1 MDPRRARFR
10 LLPPL
15 LLLAGGCRDQSD
27 ASAAERAPTVSE
39 INMRLLDL
47 DEDARG
53 HITMTREEF
62 VVHLRA
68 RVDEMAET
76 ARAMRAWMEANQ
88 LDDSPAWR
96 DAQARIDALR
106 AGLRDVLLTLEV
118 ESVDGWREVRE
129 RAIERER
136 ELEATLHDAWNRQQN

>member
-27 ASAAERAPTVSE
+27 AAAAEHAPTVSE
-39 INMRLLDL
+39 INLRLVEL

-53 HITMTREEF
+53 HLTMTREEF
-62 VVHLRA
+62 VVHLRE
-68 RVDEMAET
+68 RLDEMAEA
-76 ARAMRAWMEANQ
+76 ARAMRAWMEANG
-88 LDDSPAWR
+88 LADSSAWLES
-96 DAQARIDALR
+96 QARIDALR
-106 AGLRDVLLTLEV
+106 ARLRDILLTLEV

-129 RAIERER
+129 RAIEKER
-136 ELEATLHDAWNRQQN
+136 ELEDLLHEAWNRQQH